1 MEIQTMEVK
10 ILKDH
15 LVLGAFELVA
25 TCILTIAYNFGYS
38 YNIDP
43 VTGKEMETIRPDV
56 VASGLFVAILL
67 TKRVTGSHLNA
78 GITLAVSLVEKAD

>member
-1 MEIQTMEVK
+1 
-10 ILKDH
+10 
-15 LVLGAFELVA
+15 
-25 TCILTIAYNFGYS
+25 
-38 YNIDP
+38 
-43 VTGKEMETIRPDV
+43 METIRPDV